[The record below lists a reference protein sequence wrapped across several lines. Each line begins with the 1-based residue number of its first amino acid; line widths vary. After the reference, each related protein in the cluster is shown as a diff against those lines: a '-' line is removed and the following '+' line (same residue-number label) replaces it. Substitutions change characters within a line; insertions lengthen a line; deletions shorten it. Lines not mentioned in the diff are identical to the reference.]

1 MGAATSNAP
10 LKAALNDWLRMAMLA
25 ALMIIAELLLDEVVA
40 GWL

>member
-10 LKAALNDWLRMAMLA
+10 LKAALNDWLRMA
-25 ALMIIAELLLDEVVA
+25 ELLLDEVVA